1 MMNWYQPAI
10 TLEIPKQN
18 KTSRIGPMDPLKT
31 QKRIFTGQKLTRVL
45 FLQRNQHISPIRG
58 TLPGGSF
65 SYIFWDY
72 KSFAVCGQPKSKT
85 GSLKSRPEK
94 KSVFIK
100 LPGNISLEM
109 EQKTDNVR
117 TASWMHSCIHDTVFT
132 YWTSHILSKHAA
144 IIFNQMKLIYIN
156 W

>member
-31 QKRIFTGQKLTRVL
+31 QKRIFTGQKLTGVL

-58 TLPGGSF
+58 TLLGGSF

-94 KSVFIK
+94 KIPLYKIARKYV
-100 LPGNISLEM
+100 LGNGT
-109 EQKTDNVR
+109 KTDYVR
-117 TASWMHSCIHDTVFT
+117 TASFMYTWYS
-132 YWTSHILSKHAA
+132 
-144 IIFNQMKLIYIN
+144 IYILN
-156 W
+156 KPHIIQTCSNYLQPNEAYLY